1 MHRRTVLYRGS
12 LKSCNYRCSYCP
24 FAKHR
29 ALASELEQDR
39 RNFERFCASME
50 QRAESFSIG
59 AVFVTPYG
67 EASIHRWYW
76 EGLSRL
82 AALPGIHRVGM
93 QTNLSFSIEASLRI
107 FDMFGVND
115 PGGFPEESWTEPCS
129 IGGGH
134 PGQESAD
141 STVPERFS
149 GQESTDRT
157 VPERLSGQ
165 ESMDGEAME
174 RKREK
179 LCIWATF
186 HPEMTTVDEFA
197 ARCHKLVQNGINVCA
212 GAVGVPE
219 NMRLVRNLRETL
231 SSSVY
236 LWVNKMDGLN
246 RRYTQEEIA
255 SFTEV
260 DPFFGY
266 ELHNPPADAS
276 MCTDRCFVE
285 ADGRIHTC
293 NISRAKAVNW
303 YDGSEEAIFEP
314 VCSRKRCSCYLAY
327 GGRTDFA
334 LRDVFDGYPVFR
346 VPGGKDFC

>member
-1 MHRRTVLYRGS
+1 MHSRTVLYRGS
-12 LKSCNYRCSYCP
+12 LKSCNYSCSYCP

-107 FDMFGVND
+107 FDAFEDNG
-115 PGGFPEESWTEPCS
+115 PGGSSERGRIEPCP

-134 PGQESAD
+134 PGQES
-141 STVPERFS
+141 
-149 GQESTDRT
+149 TDRAG
-157 VPERLSGQ
+157 L
-165 ESMDGEAME
+165 E

-197 ARCHKLVQNGINVCA
+197 ARCHKLVRNGISVCA

-236 LWVNKMDGLN
+236 LWVNKMDGLK

-266 ELHNPPADAS
+266 ELDNPPADAS

-314 VCSRKRCSCYLAY
+314 MCSRKRCSCYLAY

-334 LRDVFDGYPVFR
+334 LRDVFGGYPVFR